1 MILVTV
7 GSSMFPF
14 FRMTTLVAQ
23 LAHTIT
29 RHEPIIFQYGHA
41 APDFLDRHTKAY
53 AFLPH
58 RTQLGYIRDARLII
72 CHGGP
77 ATIYEALSFGKIPWV
92 LPREARYG
100 EHLNNHQVDFAD
112 FMAEHR
118 LIHRITPHTP
128 LTDIYGIRTN
138 IAPVRKTNMRLIGY
152 LTRITETNAPFK
164 NG

>member
-1 MILVTV
+1 MILITV
-7 GSSMFPF
+7 GSSIFPF

-23 LAHTIT
+23 LAHTIQ

-41 APDFLDRHTKAY
+41 APDFLDSHTKAY

-58 RTQLGYIRDARLII
+58 ATLLSHIRRARLII

-92 LPREARYG
+92 LPREQRYG

-112 FMAEHR
+112 FMAGHR

-128 LTDIYGIRTN
+128 VTAIYATRTN
-138 IAPVRKTNMRLIGY
+138 IAPIRKTDTRLIGY
-152 LTRITETNAPFK
+152 LTGIIEETL
-164 NG
+164 

>member
-29 RHEPIIFQYGHA
+29 AHEPIIFQYGHA
-41 APDFLDRHTKAY
+41 APDFLDRHTRAY

-58 RTQLGYIRDARLII
+58 RMLLAHIRQARLII

-112 FMAEHR
+112 FMAGHR
-118 LIHRITPHTP
+118 LIHRITPKTP
-128 LTDIYGIRTN
+128 LTGIYKTRTN
-138 IAPVRKTNMRLIGY
+138 IAPIRTTNRQLIGY
-152 LTRITETNAPFK
+152 LTDLVEKTVPPEN
-164 NG
+164 N